1 MKKKSLE
8 RGFSEKID
16 FKRELIRDTT
26 KGIIREE
33 DSIPEKEEQKASGE
47 AVKKNL
53 EKNKAKIEKKAEDR
67 LAVIKVV
74 GIGGGGNNAVNHMA
88 DLGLDGVD
96 LIAVN
101 TDVQSLRNSLAQEK
115 LQMGLSLTRGLG
127 TGGDPRLGEEA
138 ARQDKERLSKLVEN
152 ADLVFVAACMGGGTG
167 TGAAPVL
174 ANISK
179 ESGALTIGVVTKPF
193 DFEGLKRKRQAE
205 EGISRLQQE
214 VDALIIIPNERL
226 FQITKKDTPL
236 QEAFRIADHI
246 LYQAVRGI
254 TDLITSP
261 QEINLDLADLRTVLS
276 EAGMVL
282 IGIGHGRGREKAKQ
296 AAEEAIQSPLL
307 EISIKGAKSIILNIT
322 GGQDMTLSEV
332 TEIVNTVTNAAGTET
347 DILWGYRVD
356 ESLSN
361 ETMVTVIATRFELPE
376 EKLDE
381 IEETIDEIDS
391 RIIIEDEL
399 DVPAF
404 LREAQRKKLSEEK
417 RPGDRI
423 SHFFTQMVETT
434 RNKNKLRGNSYG

>member
-53 EKNKAKIEKKAEDR
+53 EKTKAKIEKKAEDR

-101 TDVQSLRNSLAQEK
+101 TDVQSLRKSLAQEK
-115 LQMGLSLTRGLG
+115 LQIGLSLTRGLG

-138 ARQDKERLSKLVEN
+138 ARQDKERLSQLVEN

-423 SHFFTQMVETT
+423 SHFFHSDG
-434 RNKNKLRGNSYG
+434 RNDSE

>member
-1 MKKKSLE
+1 LKKKSLE
-8 RGFSEKID
+8 RGFSEGID

-26 KGIIREE
+26 KGIEE
-33 DSIPEKEEQKASGE
+33 QGEEEKEEKFSSE
-47 AVKKNL
+47 EVTKKKSVENKVKEGN
-53 EKNKAKIEKKAEDR
+53 KAEDR

-88 DLGLDGVD
+88 DLGLEGVD

-101 TDVQSLRNSLAQEK
+101 TDVQSLRKSLAQEK
-115 LQMGLSLTRGLG
+115 LQIGLKLTRGLG

-138 ARQDKERLSKLVEN
+138 AKQDKEKLSQLLEN
-152 ADLVFVAACMGGGTG
+152 ADLVFIAACMGGGTG
-167 TGAAPVL
+167 TGAAPVI

-193 DFEGLKRKRQAE
+193 DFEGLKRNRQAE
-205 EGISRLQQE
+205 EGIDRLRGE
-214 VDALIIIPNERL
+214 VDALIVIPNERL

-236 QEAFRIADHI
+236 QEAFKMADHI

-261 QEINLDLADLRTVLS
+261 QEINLDLADLKTVLS
-276 EAGMVL
+276 GAGMVL
-282 IGIGHGRGREKAKQ
+282 IGVGHGRGREKARQ

-307 EISIKGAKSIILNIT
+307 EISVKGAKSIILNIT

-332 TEIVNTVTNAAGTET
+332 TEIVNIVTKAAGTET

-356 ESLSN
+356 ENLSN
-361 ETMVTVIATRFELPE
+361 EAMVTVIATRFELEKE
-376 EKLDE
+376 EVE
-381 IEETIDEIDS
+381 WVEEEMIDEIDS

-399 DVPAF
+399 DIPAF
-404 LREAQRKKLSEEK
+404 LREAQKKNPPW
-417 RPGDRI
+417 RRD
-423 SHFFTQMVETT
+423 
-434 RNKNKLRGNSYG
+434 

>member
-1 MKKKSLE
+1 LKKKSLE

-101 TDVQSLRNSLAQEK
+101 TDVQSLRKSLAQEK
-115 LQMGLSLTRGLG
+115 LQIGLSLTRGLG

-138 ARQDKERLSKLVEN
+138 ARQDKERLSQLVEN

-361 ETMVTVIATRFELPE
+361 EAMVTVIATRFELPE

-423 SHFFTQMVETT
+423 SHFFHSDG
-434 RNKNKLRGNSYG
+434 RNDSE

>member
-1 MKKKSLE
+1 LKKKSLE

-53 EKNKAKIEKKAEDR
+53 EKTKAKIEKKAEDR

-101 TDVQSLRNSLAQEK
+101 TDVQSLRKSLAQEK
-115 LQMGLSLTRGLG
+115 LQIGLSLTRGLG

-138 ARQDKERLSKLVEN
+138 ARQDKERLSQLVEN
-152 ADLVFVAACMGGGTG
+152 ADLVFVAASMGGGTG

-423 SHFFTQMVETT
+423 SHFFHSDG
-434 RNKNKLRGNSYG
+434 RNDSE

>member
-53 EKNKAKIEKKAEDR
+53 EKTKAKIEKKAEDR

-101 TDVQSLRNSLAQEK
+101 TDVQSLRKSLAQEK
-115 LQMGLSLTRGLG
+115 LQIGLSLTRGLG

-138 ARQDKERLSKLVEN
+138 ARQDKERLSQLVEN

-361 ETMVTVIATRFELPE
+361 EVMVTVIATRFELPE

-417 RPGDRI
+417 RSGDRI
-423 SHFFTQMVETT
+423 SHFFHSDG
-434 RNKNKLRGNSYG
+434 RNDSE

>member
-8 RGFSEKID
+8 RGFSEGID

-26 KGIIREE
+26 KDIEE
-33 DSIPEKEEQKASGE
+33 QGEEEKEEKFSSE
-47 AVKKNL
+47 EVTKKKSVENKVKEGN
-53 EKNKAKIEKKAEDR
+53 KAEDR

-88 DLGLDGVD
+88 DLGLEGVD

-101 TDVQSLRNSLAQEK
+101 TDVQSLRKSLAQEK
-115 LQMGLSLTRGLG
+115 LQIGLKLTRGLG

-138 ARQDKERLSKLVEN
+138 AKQDKEKLSQLLEN

-167 TGAAPVL
+167 TGAAPVI

-193 DFEGLKRKRQAE
+193 DFEGLKRNRQAE
-205 EGISRLQQE
+205 EGIDRLRGE
-214 VDALIIIPNERL
+214 VDALIVIPNERL

-236 QEAFRIADHI
+236 QEAFKMADHI

-261 QEINLDLADLRTVLS
+261 QEINLDLADLKTVLS
-276 EAGMVL
+276 GAGMVL
-282 IGIGHGRGREKAKQ
+282 IGVGHGRGREKARQ

-307 EISIKGAKSIILNIT
+307 EISVKGAKSIILNIT

-332 TEIVNTVTNAAGTET
+332 TEIVNIVTKAAGTET

-356 ESLSN
+356 ENLSN
-361 ETMVTVIATRFELPE
+361 EAMVTVIATRFELEKE
-376 EKLDE
+376 EVE
-381 IEETIDEIDS
+381 WVEEEMIDEIDS

-399 DVPAF
+399 DIPAF
-404 LREAQRKKLSEEK
+404 LREAQKKNPPW
-417 RPGDRI
+417 RRD
-423 SHFFTQMVETT
+423 
-434 RNKNKLRGNSYG
+434 

>member
-33 DSIPEKEEQKASGE
+33 ASIPEKEEQKASGE

-53 EKNKAKIEKKAEDR
+53 EKTKAKIEKKAEDR

-101 TDVQSLRNSLAQEK
+101 TDVQSLRKSLAQEK
-115 LQMGLSLTRGLG
+115 LQIGLSLTRGLG

-138 ARQDKERLSKLVEN
+138 ARQDKERLSQLVEN

-423 SHFFTQMVETT
+423 SHFFHSDG
-434 RNKNKLRGNSYG
+434 RNDSE

>member
-8 RGFSEKID
+8 RGFSEGID

-26 KGIIREE
+26 KGIEE
-33 DSIPEKEEQKASGE
+33 QGEEEKEEKFSSE
-47 AVKKNL
+47 EVTKKKSVENKVKEGN
-53 EKNKAKIEKKAEDR
+53 KAEDR

-88 DLGLDGVD
+88 DLGLEGVD

-101 TDVQSLRNSLAQEK
+101 TDVQSLRKSLAQEK
-115 LQMGLSLTRGLG
+115 LQIGLKLTRGLG

-138 ARQDKERLSKLVEN
+138 AKQDKEKLSQLLEN

-167 TGAAPVL
+167 TGAAPVI

-193 DFEGLKRKRQAE
+193 DFEGLKRNRQAE
-205 EGISRLQQE
+205 EGIDRLREE
-214 VDALIIIPNERL
+214 VDALIVIPNERL

-236 QEAFRIADHI
+236 QEAFKMADHI

-261 QEINLDLADLRTVLS
+261 QEINLDLADLKTVLS
-276 EAGMVL
+276 GAGMVL
-282 IGIGHGRGREKAKQ
+282 IGVGHGRGREKARQ

-307 EISIKGAKSIILNIT
+307 EISVKGAKSIILNIT

-332 TEIVNTVTNAAGTET
+332 TEIVNIVTKAAGTET

-356 ESLSN
+356 ENLSN
-361 ETMVTVIATRFELPE
+361 EAMVTVIATRFELEKE
-376 EKLDE
+376 EVE
-381 IEETIDEIDS
+381 WVEEEMIDEIDS

-399 DVPAF
+399 DIPAF
-404 LREAQRKKLSEEK
+404 LREAQKKNPPW
-417 RPGDRI
+417 RRD
-423 SHFFTQMVETT
+423 
-434 RNKNKLRGNSYG
+434 

>member
-53 EKNKAKIEKKAEDR
+53 EKTKAKIEKKAEDR

-101 TDVQSLRNSLAQEK
+101 TDVQSLRKSLAQEK
-115 LQMGLSLTRGLG
+115 LQIGLSLTRGLG

-138 ARQDKERLSKLVEN
+138 ARQDKERLSQLVEN

-205 EGISRLQQE
+205 EGISRLQRE

-361 ETMVTVIATRFELPE
+361 EVMVTVIATRFELPE

-423 SHFFTQMVETT
+423 SHFFHSDG
-434 RNKNKLRGNSYG
+434 RNDSE

>member
-53 EKNKAKIEKKAEDR
+53 EKTKAKIEKKAEDR

-101 TDVQSLRNSLAQEK
+101 TDVQSLRKSLAQEK
-115 LQMGLSLTRGLG
+115 LQIGLSLTRGLG

-138 ARQDKERLSKLVEN
+138 ARQDKERLSQLVEN

-361 ETMVTVIATRFELPE
+361 EVMVTVIATRFELPE

-423 SHFFTQMVETT
+423 SHFFHSDG
-434 RNKNKLRGNSYG
+434 RNDSE

>member
-1 MKKKSLE
+1 M
-8 RGFSEKID
+8 
-16 FKRELIRDTT
+16 
-26 KGIIREE
+26 
-33 DSIPEKEEQKASGE
+33 
-47 AVKKNL
+47 
-53 EKNKAKIEKKAEDR
+53 
-67 LAVIKVV
+67 
-74 GIGGGGNNAVNHMA
+74 
-88 DLGLDGVD
+88 
-96 LIAVN
+96 
-101 TDVQSLRNSLAQEK
+101 
-115 LQMGLSLTRGLG
+115 
-127 TGGDPRLGEEA
+127 
-138 ARQDKERLSKLVEN
+138 EN

-423 SHFFTQMVETT
+423 SHFFHSDG
-434 RNKNKLRGNSYG
+434 RNDSE

>member
-1 MKKKSLE
+1 LKKKSLE

-53 EKNKAKIEKKAEDR
+53 EKTKAKIEKKAEDR

-101 TDVQSLRNSLAQEK
+101 TDVQSLRKSLAQEK
-115 LQMGLSLTRGLG
+115 LQIGLSLTRGLG

-138 ARQDKERLSKLVEN
+138 ARQDKERLSQLVEN

-361 ETMVTVIATRFELPE
+361 EVMVTVIATRFELPE

-417 RPGDRI
+417 RSGDRI
-423 SHFFTQMVETT
+423 SHFFHSDG
-434 RNKNKLRGNSYG
+434 RNDSE

>member
-8 RGFSEKID
+8 RGFSEGID

-26 KGIIREE
+26 KGIEE
-33 DSIPEKEEQKASGE
+33 QGEEEKEEKFSSE
-47 AVKKNL
+47 EVTKKKSVENKVKEGN
-53 EKNKAKIEKKAEDR
+53 KAEDR

-88 DLGLDGVD
+88 DLGLEGVD

-101 TDVQSLRNSLAQEK
+101 TDVQSLRKSLAQEK
-115 LQMGLSLTRGLG
+115 LQIGLKLTRGLG

-138 ARQDKERLSKLVEN
+138 AKQDKEKLSQLLEN
-152 ADLVFVAACMGGGTG
+152 ADLVFIAACMGGGTG
-167 TGAAPVL
+167 TGAAPVI

-193 DFEGLKRKRQAE
+193 DFEGLKRNRQAE
-205 EGISRLQQE
+205 EGIDRLRGE
-214 VDALIIIPNERL
+214 VDALIVIPNERL

-236 QEAFRIADHI
+236 QEAFKMADHI

-261 QEINLDLADLRTVLS
+261 QEINLDLADLKTVLS
-276 EAGMVL
+276 GAGMVL
-282 IGIGHGRGREKAKQ
+282 IGVGHGRGREKARQ

-307 EISIKGAKSIILNIT
+307 EISVKGAKSIILNIT

-332 TEIVNTVTNAAGTET
+332 TEIVNIVTKAAGTET

-356 ESLSN
+356 ENLSN
-361 ETMVTVIATRFELPE
+361 EAMVTVIATRFELEKE
-376 EKLDE
+376 EVE
-381 IEETIDEIDS
+381 WVGEEMIDEIDS

-399 DVPAF
+399 DIPAF
-404 LREAQRKKLSEEK
+404 LREAQKKNPPW
-417 RPGDRI
+417 RRD
-423 SHFFTQMVETT
+423 
-434 RNKNKLRGNSYG
+434 

>member
-101 TDVQSLRNSLAQEK
+101 TDVQSLRKSLAQEK
-115 LQMGLSLTRGLG
+115 LQIGLSLTRGLG

-138 ARQDKERLSKLVEN
+138 ARQDKERLSQLVEN

-226 FQITKKDTPL
+226 FQITKK
-236 QEAFRIADHI
+236 I
-246 LYQAVRGI
+246 LPY
-254 TDLITSP
+254 
-261 QEINLDLADLRTVLS
+261 
-276 EAGMVL
+276 
-282 IGIGHGRGREKAKQ
+282 
-296 AAEEAIQSPLL
+296 
-307 EISIKGAKSIILNIT
+307 
-322 GGQDMTLSEV
+322 
-332 TEIVNTVTNAAGTET
+332 
-347 DILWGYRVD
+347 
-356 ESLSN
+356 
-361 ETMVTVIATRFELPE
+361 
-376 EKLDE
+376 
-381 IEETIDEIDS
+381 
-391 RIIIEDEL
+391 
-399 DVPAF
+399 
-404 LREAQRKKLSEEK
+404 KKLSE
-417 RPGDRI
+417 
-423 SHFFTQMVETT
+423 
-434 RNKNKLRGNSYG
+434 

>member
-8 RGFSEKID
+8 RGFSEGID

-26 KGIIREE
+26 KGIEE
-33 DSIPEKEEQKASGE
+33 QGEEEKEEKFSSE
-47 AVKKNL
+47 EVTKKKSVENKVKEGN
-53 EKNKAKIEKKAEDR
+53 KAEDR

-88 DLGLDGVD
+88 DLGLEGVD

-101 TDVQSLRNSLAQEK
+101 TDVQSLRKSLAQEK
-115 LQMGLSLTRGLG
+115 LQIGLKLTRGLG

-138 ARQDKERLSKLVEN
+138 AKQDKEKLSQLLEN

-167 TGAAPVL
+167 TGAAPVI

-193 DFEGLKRKRQAE
+193 DFEGLKRNRQAE
-205 EGISRLQQE
+205 EGIDRLREE
-214 VDALIIIPNERL
+214 VDALIVIPNERL

-236 QEAFRIADHI
+236 QEAFKMADHI

-261 QEINLDLADLRTVLS
+261 QEINLDLADLKTVLS
-276 EAGMVL
+276 GAGMVL
-282 IGIGHGRGREKAKQ
+282 IGVGHGRGREKARQ

-307 EISIKGAKSIILNIT
+307 EISVKGAKSIILNIT

-332 TEIVNTVTNAAGTET
+332 TEIVSIVTKAAGTET

-356 ESLSN
+356 ENLSN
-361 ETMVTVIATRFELPE
+361 EAVVTVIATRFELEKE
-376 EKLDE
+376 EVE
-381 IEETIDEIDS
+381 WAEEEMIDEIDS

-399 DVPAF
+399 DIPAF
-404 LREAQRKKLSEEK
+404 LREAQKKNPPW
-417 RPGDRI
+417 RRD
-423 SHFFTQMVETT
+423 
-434 RNKNKLRGNSYG
+434 

>member
-53 EKNKAKIEKKAEDR
+53 EKTKAKIEKKAEDR

-101 TDVQSLRNSLAQEK
+101 TDVQSLRKSLAQEK
-115 LQMGLSLTRGLG
+115 LQIGLSLTRGLG

-138 ARQDKERLSKLVEN
+138 ARQDKERLSQLVEN

-205 EGISRLQQE
+205 EGISRLQRE

-361 ETMVTVIATRFELPE
+361 EVMVTVIATRFELPE

-417 RPGDRI
+417 RSGDRI
-423 SHFFTQMVETT
+423 SHFFHSDG
-434 RNKNKLRGNSYG
+434 RNDSE

>member
-53 EKNKAKIEKKAEDR
+53 EKTKAKIEKKAEDR

-101 TDVQSLRNSLAQEK
+101 TDVQSLRKSLAQEK
-115 LQMGLSLTRGLG
+115 LQIGLSLTRGLG

-138 ARQDKERLSKLVEN
+138 ARQDKERLSQLVEN

-193 DFEGLKRKRQAE
+193 DFEGLKRNRQAE
-205 EGISRLQQE
+205 EGIDRLRGE
-214 VDALIIIPNERL
+214 VDALIMIPNERL

-361 ETMVTVIATRFELPE
+361 EVMVTVIATRFELPE

-399 DVPAF
+399 DIPAF
-404 LREAQRKKLSEEK
+404 LREAQKKNPPW
-417 RPGDRI
+417 RRD
-423 SHFFTQMVETT
+423 
-434 RNKNKLRGNSYG
+434 

>member
-8 RGFSEKID
+8 RGFSEGID

-26 KGIIREE
+26 KGIEE
-33 DSIPEKEEQKASGE
+33 QGEEEKEEKFSSE
-47 AVKKNL
+47 EVTKKKSVENKVKEGN
-53 EKNKAKIEKKAEDR
+53 KAEDR

-88 DLGLDGVD
+88 DLGLEGVD

-101 TDVQSLRNSLAQEK
+101 TDVQSLRKSLAQEK
-115 LQMGLSLTRGLG
+115 LQIGLKLTRGLG

-138 ARQDKERLSKLVEN
+138 AKQDKEKLSQLLEN
-152 ADLVFVAACMGGGTG
+152 ADLVFIAACMGGGTG
-167 TGAAPVL
+167 TGAAPVI

-193 DFEGLKRKRQAE
+193 DFEGLKRNRQAE
-205 EGISRLQQE
+205 EGIDRLRGE
-214 VDALIIIPNERL
+214 VDALIVIPNERL

-236 QEAFRIADHI
+236 QEAFKMADHI

-261 QEINLDLADLRTVLS
+261 QEINLDLADLKTVLS
-276 EAGMVL
+276 GAGMVL
-282 IGIGHGRGREKAKQ
+282 IGVGHGRGREKARQ

-307 EISIKGAKSIILNIT
+307 EISVKGAKSIILNIT

-332 TEIVNTVTNAAGTET
+332 TEIVSIVTKAAGTET

-356 ESLSN
+356 ENLSN
-361 ETMVTVIATRFELPE
+361 EAMVTVIATRFELEKE
-376 EKLDE
+376 EVE
-381 IEETIDEIDS
+381 WAEEEMIDEIDS

-399 DVPAF
+399 DIPAF
-404 LREAQRKKLSEEK
+404 LREAQKKNPPW
-417 RPGDRI
+417 RRD
-423 SHFFTQMVETT
+423 
-434 RNKNKLRGNSYG
+434 

>member
-1 MKKKSLE
+1 LKKKSLE

-101 TDVQSLRNSLAQEK
+101 TDVQSLRKSLAQEK
-115 LQMGLSLTRGLG
+115 LQIGLSLTRGLG

-138 ARQDKERLSKLVEN
+138 ARQDKERLSQLVEN

-423 SHFFTQMVETT
+423 SHFFHSDG
-434 RNKNKLRGNSYG
+434 RNDSE

>member
-26 KGIIREE
+26 KGIRRE
-33 DSIPEKEEQKASGE
+33 DDLSPKKEEKKTSSEETKKSLASDKTK
-47 AVKKNL
+47 V
-53 EKNKAKIEKKAEDR
+53 EKKKEEDR
-67 LAVIKVV
+67 LAIIKVV

-96 LIAVN
+96 LITVN
-101 TDVQSLRNSLAQEK
+101 TDIQSLRKSLAQEK
-115 LQMGLSLTRGLG
+115 LQIGLNLTRGLG

-138 ARQDKERLSKLVEN
+138 AKQDKEKISQLVEN

-167 TGAAPVL
+167 TGAAPVI
-174 ANISK
+174 ANIAK
-179 ESGALTIGVVTKPF
+179 EGGALTIGVVTKPF
-193 DFEGLKRKRQAE
+193 KFEGLKRTKQAE
-205 EGISRLQQE
+205 EGILRLQKE
-214 VDALIIIPNERL
+214 VDALIVIPNERL
-226 FQITKKDTPL
+226 FQIAKKDTPL

-276 EAGMVL
+276 GAGMVL

-307 EISIKGAKSIILNIT
+307 EISVKGAKSIVLNIT

-332 TEIVNTVTNAAGTET
+332 TEIVNIVTNAAGTET
-347 DILWGYRVD
+347 DVLWGYRVD
-356 ESLSN
+356 DALSN
-361 ETMVTVIATRFELPE
+361 EAVVTVIATRFELPE
-376 EKLDE
+376 EKPE
-381 IEETIDEIDS
+381 GIEEVLDDIDNK
-391 RIIIEDEL
+391 IIIEDEL

-404 LREAQRKKLSEEK
+404 LREAQRKKPSEEK
-417 RPGDRI
+417 KSGDRVFP
-423 SHFFTQMVETT
+423 FF
-434 RNKNKLRGNSYG
+434 RSGGKNDSE

>member
-1 MKKKSLE
+1 LKKKSLE
-8 RGFSEKID
+8 RGFSEGID

-26 KGIIREE
+26 KDIEE
-33 DSIPEKEEQKASGE
+33 QGEEEKEEKFSSE
-47 AVKKNL
+47 EVTKKKSVENKVKEGN
-53 EKNKAKIEKKAEDR
+53 KAEDR

-88 DLGLDGVD
+88 DLGLEGVD

-101 TDVQSLRNSLAQEK
+101 TDVQSLRKSLAQEK
-115 LQMGLSLTRGLG
+115 LQIGLKLTRGLG

-138 ARQDKERLSKLVEN
+138 AKQDKEKLSQLLEN
-152 ADLVFVAACMGGGTG
+152 ADLVFIAACMGGGTG
-167 TGAAPVL
+167 TGAAPVI

-193 DFEGLKRKRQAE
+193 DFEGLKRNRQAE
-205 EGISRLQQE
+205 EGIDRLRGE
-214 VDALIIIPNERL
+214 VDALIVIPNERL

-236 QEAFRIADHI
+236 QEAFKMADHI

-261 QEINLDLADLRTVLS
+261 QEINLDLADLKTVLS
-276 EAGMVL
+276 GAGMVL
-282 IGIGHGRGREKAKQ
+282 IGVGHGRGREKARQ

-307 EISIKGAKSIILNIT
+307 EISVKGAKSIILNIT

-332 TEIVNTVTNAAGTET
+332 TEIVSIVTKAAGTET

-356 ESLSN
+356 ENLSN
-361 ETMVTVIATRFELPE
+361 EAMVTVIATRFELEKE
-376 EKLDE
+376 EVE
-381 IEETIDEIDS
+381 WAEEEMIDEIDS

-399 DVPAF
+399 DIPAF
-404 LREAQRKKLSEEK
+404 LREAQKKNPPW
-417 RPGDRI
+417 RRD
-423 SHFFTQMVETT
+423 
-434 RNKNKLRGNSYG
+434 

>member
-1 MKKKSLE
+1 LKKKSLE

-53 EKNKAKIEKKAEDR
+53 EKTKAKIEKKAEDR

-101 TDVQSLRNSLAQEK
+101 TDVQSLRKSLAQEK
-115 LQMGLSLTRGLG
+115 LQIGLSLTRGLG

-138 ARQDKERLSKLVEN
+138 ARQDKERLSQLVEN

-205 EGISRLQQE
+205 EGISRLQRE

-361 ETMVTVIATRFELPE
+361 EVMVTVIATRFELPE

-423 SHFFTQMVETT
+423 SHFFHSDG
-434 RNKNKLRGNSYG
+434 RNDSE

>member
-8 RGFSEKID
+8 RGFSEGID

-26 KGIIREE
+26 KDIEE
-33 DSIPEKEEQKASGE
+33 QGEEEKEEKFSSE
-47 AVKKNL
+47 EVTKKKSVENKVKEGN
-53 EKNKAKIEKKAEDR
+53 KAEDR

-88 DLGLDGVD
+88 DLGLEGVD

-101 TDVQSLRNSLAQEK
+101 TDVQSLRKSLAQEK
-115 LQMGLSLTRGLG
+115 LQIGLKLTRGLG

-138 ARQDKERLSKLVEN
+138 AKQDKEKLSQLLEN
-152 ADLVFVAACMGGGTG
+152 ADLVFIAACMGGGTG
-167 TGAAPVL
+167 TGAAPVI

-193 DFEGLKRKRQAE
+193 DFEGLKRNRQAE
-205 EGISRLQQE
+205 EGIDRLRGE
-214 VDALIIIPNERL
+214 VDALIVIPNERL

-236 QEAFRIADHI
+236 QEAFKMADHI

-261 QEINLDLADLRTVLS
+261 QEINLDLADLKTVLS
-276 EAGMVL
+276 GAGMVL
-282 IGIGHGRGREKAKQ
+282 IGVGHGRGREKARQ

-307 EISIKGAKSIILNIT
+307 EISVKGAKSIILNIT

-332 TEIVNTVTNAAGTET
+332 TEIVSIVTKAAGTET

-356 ESLSN
+356 ENLSN
-361 ETMVTVIATRFELPE
+361 EAMVTVIATRFELEKE
-376 EKLDE
+376 EVE
-381 IEETIDEIDS
+381 WAEEEMIDEIDS

-399 DVPAF
+399 DIPAF
-404 LREAQRKKLSEEK
+404 LREAQKKNPPW
-417 RPGDRI
+417 RRD
-423 SHFFTQMVETT
+423 
-434 RNKNKLRGNSYG
+434 

>member
-8 RGFSEKID
+8 RGFSEGID

-26 KGIIREE
+26 KGIEE
-33 DSIPEKEEQKASGE
+33 QGEEEKEEKFSSE
-47 AVKKNL
+47 EVTKKKSVENKVKEGN
-53 EKNKAKIEKKAEDR
+53 KAEDR

-88 DLGLDGVD
+88 DLGLEGVD

-101 TDVQSLRNSLAQEK
+101 TDVQSLRKSLAQEK
-115 LQMGLSLTRGLG
+115 LQIGLKLTRGLG

-138 ARQDKERLSKLVEN
+138 AKQDKEKLSQLLEN
-152 ADLVFVAACMGGGTG
+152 ADLVFIAACMGGGTG
-167 TGAAPVL
+167 TGAAPVI

-193 DFEGLKRKRQAE
+193 DFEGLKRNRQAE
-205 EGISRLQQE
+205 EGIDRLRGE
-214 VDALIIIPNERL
+214 VDALIVIPNERL

-236 QEAFRIADHI
+236 QEAFKMADHI

-261 QEINLDLADLRTVLS
+261 QEINLDLADLKTVLS
-276 EAGMVL
+276 GAGMVL
-282 IGIGHGRGREKAKQ
+282 IGVGHGRGREKARQ

-307 EISIKGAKSIILNIT
+307 EISVKGAKSIILNIT

-332 TEIVNTVTNAAGTET
+332 TEIVNIVTKAAGTET

-356 ESLSN
+356 ENLSN
-361 ETMVTVIATRFELPE
+361 EAMVTVIATRFELEKE
-376 EKLDE
+376 EVE
-381 IEETIDEIDS
+381 WVEEEMIDEIDS

-399 DVPAF
+399 DIPAF
-404 LREAQRKKLSEEK
+404 LREAQKKNPPW
-417 RPGDRI
+417 RRD
-423 SHFFTQMVETT
+423 
-434 RNKNKLRGNSYG
+434 

>member
-53 EKNKAKIEKKAEDR
+53 EKTKAKIEKKAEDR

-101 TDVQSLRNSLAQEK
+101 TDVQSLRKSLAQEK
-115 LQMGLSLTRGLG
+115 LQIGLSLTRGLG

-138 ARQDKERLSKLVEN
+138 ARQDKERLSQLVEN

-205 EGISRLQQE
+205 EGISRLQRE

-423 SHFFTQMVETT
+423 SHFFHSDG
-434 RNKNKLRGNSYG
+434 RNDSE

>member
-8 RGFSEKID
+8 RGFSEGID

-26 KGIIREE
+26 KGIEE
-33 DSIPEKEEQKASGE
+33 QGEEEKEEKFSSE
-47 AVKKNL
+47 EVTKKKSVENKVKEGN
-53 EKNKAKIEKKAEDR
+53 KAEDR

-88 DLGLDGVD
+88 DLGLEGVD

-101 TDVQSLRNSLAQEK
+101 TDVQSLRKSLAQEK
-115 LQMGLSLTRGLG
+115 LQIGLKLTRGLG

-138 ARQDKERLSKLVEN
+138 AKQDKEKLSQLLEN
-152 ADLVFVAACMGGGTG
+152 ADLVFIAACMGGGTG
-167 TGAAPVL
+167 TGAAPVI

-193 DFEGLKRKRQAE
+193 DFEGLKRNRQAE
-205 EGISRLQQE
+205 EGIDRLRGE
-214 VDALIIIPNERL
+214 VDALIVIPNERL

-236 QEAFRIADHI
+236 QEAFKMADHI

-261 QEINLDLADLRTVLS
+261 QEINLDLADLKTVLS
-276 EAGMVL
+276 GAGMVL
-282 IGIGHGRGREKAKQ
+282 IGVGHGRGREKARQ

-307 EISIKGAKSIILNIT
+307 EISVKGAKSIILNIT

-332 TEIVNTVTNAAGTET
+332 TEIVSIVTKAAGTET

-356 ESLSN
+356 ENLSN
-361 ETMVTVIATRFELPE
+361 EAVVTVIATRFELEKE
-376 EKLDE
+376 EVE
-381 IEETIDEIDS
+381 WAEEEMIDEIDS

-399 DVPAF
+399 DIPAF
-404 LREAQRKKLSEEK
+404 LREAQKKNPPW
-417 RPGDRI
+417 RRD
-423 SHFFTQMVETT
+423 
-434 RNKNKLRGNSYG
+434 

>member
-1 MKKKSLE
+1 LKKKSLE

-53 EKNKAKIEKKAEDR
+53 EKTKAKIEKKAEDR

-101 TDVQSLRNSLAQEK
+101 TDVQSLRKSLAQEK
-115 LQMGLSLTRGLG
+115 LQIGLSLTRGLG

-138 ARQDKERLSKLVEN
+138 ARQDKERLSQLVEN

-423 SHFFTQMVETT
+423 SHFFHSDG
-434 RNKNKLRGNSYG
+434 RNDSE

>member
-1 MKKKSLE
+1 LKKKSLE

-53 EKNKAKIEKKAEDR
+53 EKTKAKIEKKAEDR

-101 TDVQSLRNSLAQEK
+101 TDVQSLRKSLAQEK
-115 LQMGLSLTRGLG
+115 LQIGLSLTRGLG

-138 ARQDKERLSKLVEN
+138 ARQDKERLSQLVEN

-417 RPGDRI
+417 RSGDRI
-423 SHFFTQMVETT
+423 SHFFHSDG
-434 RNKNKLRGNSYG
+434 RNDSE

>member
-1 MKKKSLE
+1 LKKKSLE
-8 RGFSEKID
+8 RGFSEGID

-26 KGIIREE
+26 KDIEE
-33 DSIPEKEEQKASGE
+33 QGEEEKEEKFSSE
-47 AVKKNL
+47 EVTKKKSVENKVKEGN
-53 EKNKAKIEKKAEDR
+53 KAEDR

-88 DLGLDGVD
+88 DLGLEGVD

-101 TDVQSLRNSLAQEK
+101 TDVQSLRKSLAQEK
-115 LQMGLSLTRGLG
+115 LQIGLKLTRGLG

-138 ARQDKERLSKLVEN
+138 AKQDKEKLSQLLEN

-167 TGAAPVL
+167 TGAAPVI

-193 DFEGLKRKRQAE
+193 DFEGLKRNRQAE
-205 EGISRLQQE
+205 EGIDRLRGE
-214 VDALIIIPNERL
+214 VDALIVIPNERL

-236 QEAFRIADHI
+236 QEAFKMADHI

-261 QEINLDLADLRTVLS
+261 QEINLDLADLKTVLS
-276 EAGMVL
+276 GAGMVL
-282 IGIGHGRGREKAKQ
+282 IGVGHGRGREKARQ

-307 EISIKGAKSIILNIT
+307 EISVKGAKSIILNIT

-332 TEIVNTVTNAAGTET
+332 TEIVNIVTKAAGTET

-356 ESLSN
+356 ENLSN
-361 ETMVTVIATRFELPE
+361 EAMVTVIATRFELEKE
-376 EKLDE
+376 EVE
-381 IEETIDEIDS
+381 WVEEEMIDEIDS

-399 DVPAF
+399 DIPAF
-404 LREAQRKKLSEEK
+404 LREAQKKNPPW
-417 RPGDRI
+417 RRD
-423 SHFFTQMVETT
+423 
-434 RNKNKLRGNSYG
+434 